1 MKMTRQQYLFDAI
14 LDSRMLIARYFK
26 GFDDTNHTRAA
37 EHLPNHFAWTLGH
50 LALTLHRAAEK
61 LDRAD
66 LPASDFL
73 SGDGRSGT
81 RDRFDT
87 ENVCF
92 GSKPEPNPAIYPTR
106 ARCEEIFNAAVQRFA
121 ATVRNATEQQLDAQ
135 IPWGNGTTSMSNLA
149 VRMVFHTGT
158 HAGQLADLRR
168 ALGLGSIFG

>member
-1 MKMTRQQYLFDAI
+1 MTRQQFLSDAI
-14 LDSRMLIARYFK
+14 LESRMLIARYFN
-26 GFDDTNHTRAA
+26 GFDNTNHTRAA

-61 LDRAD
+61 LDRAA

-73 SGDGRSGT
+73 TGDGRAGT

-87 ENVCF
+87 ESVCF
-92 GSKPEPNPAIYPTR
+92 ASKPQPSAETYPTR
-106 ARCEEIFNAAVQRFA
+106 ARAEEIFNAAVQRFA
-121 ATVRNATEQQLDAQ
+121 AAVCNATDQQLDAQ
-135 IPWGNGTTSMSNLA
+135 VPWGNGTVSMANLA
-149 VRMVFHTGT
+149 ARMVFHTGT